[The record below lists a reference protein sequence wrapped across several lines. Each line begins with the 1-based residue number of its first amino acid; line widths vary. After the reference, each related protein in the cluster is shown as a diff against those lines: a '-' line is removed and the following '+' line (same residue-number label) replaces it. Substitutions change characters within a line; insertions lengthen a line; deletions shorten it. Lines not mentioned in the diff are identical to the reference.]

1 MPDVTNLKTSPSFGQ
16 AFRIAFSTVLLS
28 SIFLG
33 GCASTVSDSVRQQPK
48 FSPRVA
54 QIGDNIPKG
63 GGRYKLGQPYTVN
76 GITYVPQH
84 QPQYDGV
91 GIASWYGDMF
101 HGRLTA
107 NGEVYDMDRLT
118 AAHPTLPLP
127 SLVRVTNRS
136 NGRELIVRVND
147 RGPYAK
153 GRIIDLSRRS
163 AELLGMKRAGT
174 SEVRVQY
181 LGPAPLDG
189 NDSIERRF
197 ADAQRSQQPTAIASA
212 GWSW

>member
-1 MPDVTNLKTSPSFGQ
+1 MPFVTNLSTSFSSRPSFQ
-16 AFRIAFSTVLLS
+16 VAVSTVLLS
-28 SIFLG
+28 GIILG
-33 GCASTVSDSVRQQPK
+33 GCASSVSDTVRQPPK

-54 QIGDNIPKG
+54 QIGDNIPRG

-136 NGRELIVRVND
+136 NGRQLIVRVND

-163 AELLGMKRAGT
+163 AEMLGLKHAGT
-174 SEVRVQY
+174 GEVRVQY

-189 NDSIERRF
+189 NDVVERQF
-197 ADAQRSQQPTAIASA
+197 ADAQRSRQPTAIASA